1 MNTRIRRIGAA
12 LSIALLATTAIA
24 PMASAHDTRGHYRQS
39 QARGND
45 NTGLIVGLG
54 IAALIGTAIIASQS
68 QAQPTYSAPAPVYY
82 PPPQPY
88 YQGSYQ
94 QPVYSQ
100 PVYSQPAYV
109 AQPTCTTINDIP
121 ACLDKYG
128 NWQYV
133 R

>member
-1 MNTRIRRIGAA
+1 MNTRIRRIAA
-12 LSIALLATTAIA
+12 VASIALLASTAIA
-24 PMASAHDTRGHYRQS
+24 PLASAHDSRARHHHSRAQS
-39 QARGND
+39 RGND

-68 QAQPTYSAPAPVYY
+68 QAQPTFSQPAPAYY

-88 YQGSYQ
+88 YQGGYQ

-100 PVYSQPAYV
+100 PQYV
-109 AQPTCTTINDIP
+109 AQPTCTTINDVP
-121 ACLDKYG
+121 ACLDKHG

>member
-1 MNTRIRRIGAA
+1 MNTRIRRIAA
-12 LSIALLATTAIA
+12 AASIALLASTALA
-24 PMASAHDTRGHYRQS
+24 PLASAHDSRARHHHSRS
-39 QARGND
+39 HSRGND

-68 QAQPTYSAPAPVYY
+68 QAQPTFSQPAPAYY

-88 YQGSYQ
+88 YQGGYQ
-94 QPVYSQ
+94 QPA
-100 PVYSQPAYV
+100 YSQPAYV

-121 ACLDKYG
+121 ACLDRYG
-128 NWQYV
+128 NWQYL